1 MLLLVSA
8 GVISIFV
15 GETLDAVFILL
26 IVLLNAG
33 FGLYQEFK
41 AERALASLKQMA
53 LTTVRVIRDGIE
65 TEIDSRK
72 LVPGDIIHLEEGD
85 KIPAD
90 CQLLVGLHFETNE
103 AALTGES
110 FPVEKNKE
118 NNDLF
123 MGTTVVKGR
132 GYAQIAATGAST
144 RFGKIAKT
152 LGEIKEAKTP
162 LQKKLE
168 SFTRQVGVVGIIA

>member
-1 MLLLVSA
+1 MQKEVISLALTSSKAEELLARFGPNELPEKKPPSLIARFFSQFENALMLLLVSA

-90 CQLLVGLHFETNE
+90 CQLLF
-103 AALTGES
+103 
-110 FPVEKNKE
+110 
-118 NNDLF
+118 
-123 MGTTVVKGR
+123 
-132 GYAQIAATGAST
+132 
-144 RFGKIAKT
+144 
-152 LGEIKEAKTP
+152 
-162 LQKKLE
+162 
-168 SFTRQVGVVGIIA
+168 